1 MIKKLRWYDYI
12 TINIYWVGLTTITST
27 LTPLVG
33 PILVQRFV
41 GESVKGSFLGS
52 IRLWTLMVAILTQS
66 FMGMLSDR
74 STLRWGRRRPF
85 IFIGTLLDI
94 IFFGVI
100 GYSASLEGMTGYCVL
115 FAAATFLSISSNTAY
130 SAQQALIPDL
140 VPQDKRGRF
149 SAVKVLFE
157 LPVAII
163 LVAFTI
169 GKLIAGGKLNAGIV
183 VACIILFVC
192 MVITMLV
199 RETPLEQAPARGSW
213 SSFIRLLSMTIVF
226 TGIILGVGE
235 LVKWIAC
242 HLEASTPMMA
252 LLVYLGIL
260 GLAAMILVIGLG
272 VWLSIRTAVGNAIR
286 ENKDFFWW
294 IVYRLAY
301 LVPASNLA
309 AFAIYFLQG
318 RFGYSNVEAAE
329 PASQLIMVVGL
340 FLLLIAL
347 PSGWLTDRF
356 GRKRILFAS
365 SLISS
370 SGTLITILA
379 PNLTVLYIGASLIGG
394 GTGLFYSAN
403 WALGT
408 DLVPKREAGRYLGL
422 ANLAGAGAG
431 AIGAYIGGPL
441 ADSITRA
448 VPETPGLG
456 YMLLFAIY
464 TVLFLISSVV
474 LIKINEPREQS
485 GEVDESALAS

>member
-1 MIKKLRWYDYI
+1 MTKKPRWYDYI

-33 PILVQRFV
+33 PLLVQRFV
-41 GESVKGSFLGS
+41 GESVKGSFLGG

-94 IFFGVI
+94 VFFGVI
-100 GYSASLEGMTGYCVL
+100 GYSASLEGMTGYWVL
-115 FAAATFLSISSNTAY
+115 FASATLLSISSNTAY

-140 VPQDKRGRF
+140 VPHAQRGRF
-149 SAVKVLFE
+149 SAVKVVFE

-169 GKLIAGGKLNAGIV
+169 GKLIAAGKLNMSII
-183 VACIILFVC
+183 VACVVLLAC
-192 MVITMLV
+192 MAITMLV
-199 RETPLEQAPARGSW
+199 REKPLTQAPARDNW
-213 SSFIRLLSMTIVF
+213 SPFFRLLSMTIVF
-226 TGIILGVGE
+226 TGSILGAGE
-235 LVKWIAC
+235 IVKWIAGY
-242 HLEASTPMMA
+242 LEASASMIA
-252 LLVYLGIL
+252 LLLYLGIL
-260 GLAAMILVIGLG
+260 GLAAMVIVIGLG
-272 VWLSIRTAVGNAIR
+272 VWLSVRTAVGRAVR
-286 ENKDFFWW
+286 DNKDFFWW
-294 IVYRLAY
+294 IVYRLAF

-309 AFAIYFLQG
+309 AFAMYFLQG
-318 RFGYSNVEAAE
+318 RFGFNNEEAAS

-340 FLLLIAL
+340 FLLFIAL
-347 PSGWLTDRF
+347 PSGWLADRF
-356 GRKRILFAS
+356 GRKQILVAS
-365 SLISS
+365 SIIAS

-379 PNLTVLYIGASLIGG
+379 PNLTVLYLGASLIGS

-408 DLVPKREAGRYLGL
+408 DLVPKREAGKYLGI

-441 ADSITRA
+441 ADTITRA

-464 TVLFLISSVV
+464 AVLFLISSMV
-474 LIKINEPREQS
+474 LVKIKEPGKPSIETS
-485 GEVDESALAS
+485 KSAVTI

>member
-1 MIKKLRWYDYI
+1 MIKKLHWYDYI

-41 GESVKGSFLGS
+41 GESVKGSYLGG

-94 IFFGVI
+94 IFFAVI
-100 GYSASLEGMTGYCVL
+100 GYSASLEGMTGYWVL
-115 FAAATFLSISSNTAY
+115 FASATLLSISSNTAY

-140 VPQDKRGRF
+140 VPQDQRGRF
-149 SAVKVLFE
+149 SAVKVVLE
-157 LPVAII
+157 LPITII

-169 GKLIAGGKLNAGIV
+169 GKLIAAGKLSVGII
-183 VACIILFVC
+183 VACIILFVS
-192 MVITMLV
+192 MAITMFV
-199 RETPLEQAPARGSW
+199 RETPLAQAPARGSW
-213 SSFIRLLSMTIVF
+213 SSFIRLLSMTVVF
-226 TGIILGVGE
+226 TGIIMGVGQ
-235 LVKWIAC
+235 LVKWIAAY
-242 HLEASTPMMA
+242 LEASASTIP

-260 GLAAMILVIGLG
+260 GLVTMVIVIGLG
-272 VWLSIRTAVGNAIR
+272 VWLSVRTAVGNAVQ
-286 ENKDFFWW
+286 EHKDFFWW

-318 RFGYSNVEAAE
+318 RFGFTNEEAAE

-340 FLLLIAL
+340 FLLFIAL
-347 PSGWLTDRF
+347 PSGWLADRF

-365 SLISS
+365 SLIAS

-379 PNLTVLYIGASLIGG
+379 PNLTVLFVGASLIGG

-408 DLVPKREAGRYLGL
+408 DLVPKREAGKYLGI

-431 AIGAYIGGPL
+431 AVGAYIGGPL

-456 YMLLFAIY
+456 YLLLFAIY
-464 TVLFLISSVV
+464 AVLFLISSVV
-474 LIKINEPREQS
+474 LIKINEPQVQS
-485 GEVDESALAS
+485 SQVGETGLAV